1 MIGERDAAAPARAAM
16 FWNCPRCRLSIKPRR
31 PWLAV
36 AVEHCPRCLA
46 HARIPVMM
54 FSSTLPAGELYH
66 NPIALHNGRTSSPS
80 G

>member
-1 MIGERDAAAPARAAM
+1 VIGERDGAAPAHAAM
-16 FWNCPRCRLSIKPRR
+16 FWNCPRCRLSIKQRR
-31 PWLAV
+31 PWLPI
-36 AVEHCPRCLA
+36 EHCPRCLA